1 MSVTAGQVAVKLNL
15 DKTQF
20 EQGMQQARKSV
31 DLLSTAFSSIAALG
45 VGATLLNIGQ
55 NALKASSDFE
65 QAQVAFGVMLGDAEK
80 ASRLV
85 NQLQDMANV
94 TPFETQDLLD
104 ASRVLLNFGI
114 QLEDLLPDL
123 QMLGD
128 ISGGNREKMRSMTL
142 AFAQMSSAGR
152 LMGQD
157 MLQMVNAGFNP
168 LQQISEETGKSM
180 AVLKKEME
188 EGKISVEMVQ
198 QAFKDAASEGG
209 RFYGMME
216 QQSKTLEGV
225 TSTMSD
231 AYTLMTRAISD
242 LALPAIKQQVVE
254 TTKLIEKTTEHINT
268 LKAWAS
274 VNHTVITTTTNT
286 ALALATVIA
295 GTTAVAA
302 ATTAYIQARHQA
314 ITQIVLERQATEA
327 LTASKAKLQA
337 AEMANVASFNAVRA
351 ASIAN
356 TQALAQQTVAENAL
370 ASAQARLVA
379 AESTG
384 NAATIANAQA
394 SVTAA
399 TAEYNR
405 ARAIAQTTTAQLA
418 KVTAEKASTTA
429 TLSSARAEV
438 VKKEAI
444 LASNKASVAQLLCV
458 GRVGAALKALIV
470 SIRATT
476 VALLECPLTWVA
488 LAIGAVSAA
497 IFSYKNN
504 VEQTTAAIK
513 DLNNKQIQSVDETQK
528 YISTLQEL
536 QGVQNLDLEQK
547 DRLDNA
553 IAGLKEKYPQYA
565 AQIENEIKLQGRLS
579 ETLARKIALMEM
591 EAQLKNID
599 LEIAKNEKMRNGFH
613 PISNFKYAISLGK
626 MDEYQLADDNLDKL
640 YQERIKTIQ
649 RYENTVNSL
658 TKAPETPTKK
668 ATSNNTGE
676 TKTAK
681 QLAAEEKA
689 RRKEALAYK
698 LGLLEVEKYQT
709 QRTEDEI
716 YQINLKQAEAKI
728 AAAKAGTSEYAQALA
743 QKLQLEREYEQKQK
757 ALKSQKVV
765 DDLTNAKQSIDN
777 QMAMLELEYDR
788 RKISKTQLLELEI
801 NFINQKKKLEE
812 TALQEQ
818 LKLVEGN
825 TAEEVKIKRASQ
837 KIMEDYNI
845 QANRKALE
853 LWNYQHQEIK
863 GFADDFASEWGNALS
878 GLING
883 EMTFADA
890 ANSLFN
896 NILSSFGDMCGE
908 MVTRWIKDNMALI
921 TSTKAFTTVKL
932 WCDNLLHLSNS
943 KTIASNTLVAS
954 SAATSAAA
962 TTSSAAATSSAMV
975 GLGTAVS
982 VVVNPI
988 MKLAGAMAALAA
1000 SSGVV
1005 ALSMPVIALST
1016 AVTAASAALAA
1027 LSMGILNTALMMT
1040 SPIAMMFSPI
1050 SVMLAAEM
1058 GVVASAATTAAAAV
1072 GKLAVSL
1079 AAASAAA
1086 IPFVGWAIAPAAA
1099 MATGA
1104 GIMAGQMLAAS
1115 AVQFREKGGEVKK
1128 GQAYIVGE
1136 KRPELF
1142 IPDRD
1147 GRIEPNLNSLNGTNQ
1162 SQTHNSYSTTVVIQ
1176 AIDTKDFKQRVGDLT
1191 EYIHGNIQKGVKKR
1205 QLAPLGG

>member
-1 MSVTAGQVAVKLNL
+1 M
-15 DKTQF
+15 QF
-20 EQGMQQARKSV
+20 
-31 DLLSTAFSSIAALG
+31 
-45 VGATLLNIGQ
+45 
-55 NALKASSDFE
+55 
-65 QAQVAFGVMLGDAEK
+65 
-80 ASRLV
+80 
-85 NQLQDMANV
+85 
-94 TPFETQDLLD
+94 
-104 ASRVLLNFGI
+104 
-114 QLEDLLPDL
+114 
-123 QMLGD
+123 
-128 ISGGNREKMRSMTL
+128 
-142 AFAQMSSAGR
+142 
-152 LMGQD
+152 
-157 MLQMVNAGFNP
+157 
-168 LQQISEETGKSM
+168 QIW
-180 AVLKKEME
+180 LC
-188 EGKISVEMVQ
+188 
-198 QAFKDAASEGG
+198 
-209 RFYGMME
+209 
-216 QQSKTLEGV
+216 
-225 TSTMSD
+225 
-231 AYTLMTRAISD
+231 
-242 LALPAIKQQVVE
+242 PAIKEQVLE

-268 LKAWAS
+268 LKTWAS

-286 ALALATVIA
+286 ALALATVVA

-302 ATTAYIQARHQA
+302 ATTAYIQARRQA

-337 AEMANVASFNAVRA
+337 AEIANVASFNAVRT
-351 ASIAN
+351 ASTAN
-356 TQALAQQTVAENAL
+356 TQALAQQAIAENTL

-379 AESTG
+379 AEATG
-384 NAATIANAQA
+384 NAAIISNAQA
-394 SVTAA
+394 NVTAA

-418 KVTAEKASTTA
+418 KATAEKASTTA

-470 SIRATT
+470 SIKATT
-476 VALLECPLTWVA
+476 VAMLECPLTWVA

-513 DLNNKQIQSVDETQK
+513 DLNNKQIQSVNETQN
-528 YISTLQEL
+528 YINTLQEL
-536 QGVQNLDLEQK
+536 QGVQKLDLEQK

-579 ETLARKIALMEM
+579 EALARKIALMEM

-599 LEIAKNEKMRNGFH
+599 LEIAKNEKMRKGFH

-626 MDEYQLADDNLDKL
+626 MDEYKLADENLDKL

-658 TKAPETPTKK
+658 TKTPETSTKR
-668 ATSNNTGE
+668 ASTSTAADTGKK
-676 TKTAK
+676 KTAK

-689 RRKEALAYK
+689 RQKEALDYK
-698 LGLLEVEKYQT
+698 IALLEVEKYET
-709 QRTEDEI
+709 QKTEAEI
-716 YQINLKQAEAKI
+716 YQINLQQANARI

-765 DDLTNAKQSIDN
+765 DDLTYAKQSLDN
-777 QMAMLELEYDR
+777 QMALLELEYDK
-788 RKISKTQLLELEI
+788 RKISKTQLLQTEI
-801 NFINQKKKLEE
+801 AFINQKKKLEE
-812 TALQEQ
+812 AALNEQ
-818 LKLVEGN
+818 LKLVQGN
-825 TAEEVKIKRASQ
+825 AAEEVKIKRASQ

-845 QANRKALE
+845 EANKKALE

-908 MVTRWIKDNMALI
+908 MVTRWIKDNMSLI

-932 WCDNLLHLSNS
+932 WCDNLLHLSNT

-954 SAATSAAA
+954 SAATTAAA
-962 TTSSAAATSSAMV
+962 TTSSAAATSGAMT
-975 GLGTAVS
+975 GLGAAVS
-982 VVVNPI
+982 VVINPI

-1005 ALSMPVIALST
+1005 ALSMPIIALST
-1016 AVTAASAALAA
+1016 ATTAASAALAA

-1040 SPIAMMFSPI
+1040 SPIATMFAPV

-1058 GVVASAATTAAAAV
+1058 GVVATAATTAAGAV

-1147 GRIEPNLNSLNGTNQ
+1147 GRIEPNLNSLNSG
-1162 SQTHNSYSTTVVIQ
+1162 SGGDTHNYYSVNIPVQ